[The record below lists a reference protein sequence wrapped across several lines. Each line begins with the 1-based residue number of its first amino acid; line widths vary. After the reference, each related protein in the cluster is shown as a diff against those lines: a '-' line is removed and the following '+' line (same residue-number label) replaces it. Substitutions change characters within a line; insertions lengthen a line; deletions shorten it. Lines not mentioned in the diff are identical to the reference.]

1 MKIFALIPV
10 KKFESSKSRLSA
22 LLNVDERKK
31 LSELLLINTISVLTK
46 SSAISEIVIVSS
58 DEVAIEIARRND
70 AKFLRE
76 SEDHGV
82 NAAIASG
89 DDYSSKSGAEATVV
103 FPQDL
108 PLLMAADVNMI
119 CRKAES
125 PERCLVICPSVRYDG
140 SNALLRK
147 PPQVLNTSYDEDS
160 FNAHI
165 RAATQVGIPVKVFLS
180 KRIMVDLDTAED
192 IKILMK
198 QRITN
203 LPLDYMKSKLKTSL
217 LTSGHYNHNSK

>member
-1 MKIFALIPV
+1 MKIFALVPV
-10 KKFESSKSRLSA
+10 KKFENSKSRLSA
-22 LLNVDERKK
+22 LLSVDERKK

-46 SSAISEIVIVSS
+46 SSAISEIVVVSS
-58 DEVAIEIARRND
+58 DEVAIKIARRND

-76 SEDHGV
+76 SKDDGV
-82 NAAIASG
+82 NAAIARG
-89 DDYSSKSGAEATVV
+89 DDYSSESGAEATIVI
-103 FPQDL
+103 PQDL
-108 PLLMAADVNMI
+108 PLLMTADVNMI

-147 PPQVLNTSYDEDS
+147 PPRLLKTYYDEDS

-165 RAATQVGIPVKVFLS
+165 RAAAQVKIPIKVLLS
-180 KRIMVDLDTAED
+180 KRIMVDLDTTED

-198 QRITN
+198 QRIIN
-203 LPLDYMKSKLKTSL
+203 LPLDYLKSRLKTSL
-217 LTSGHYNHNSK
+217 LA

>member
-1 MKIFALIPV
+1 MKIFALVPV

-22 LLNVDERKK
+22 VLKVDERKK
-31 LSELLLINTISVLTK
+31 LSELLLMNTVSVLTK

-58 DEVAIEIARRND
+58 DEVAMEIARRND

-76 SEDHGV
+76 SKDHGV
-82 NAAIASG
+82 NAAIARA
-89 DDYSSKSGAEATVV
+89 DDYSSEGGAEATLVI
-103 FPQDL
+103 PQDL
-108 PLLMAADVNMI
+108 PLLTAADVSTI

-147 PPQVLNTSYDEDS
+147 PSRLLKTYYDEDS
-160 FNAHI
+160 FNAHV
-165 RAATQVGIPVKVFLS
+165 RAATKVGIPIKVFLS
-180 KRIMVDLDTAED
+180 KRIMVDLDTTED

-203 LPLDYMKSKLKTSL
+203 LPLDYLKSKLKTTL
-217 LTSGHYNHNSK
+217 LTSGPTIN

>member
-1 MKIFALIPV
+1 MKIFALVPV

-22 LLNVDERKK
+22 VLKVDERKK
-31 LSELLLINTISVLTK
+31 LSELLLMNTISVLTK

-58 DEVAIEIARRND
+58 DEVAMEIARRND

-76 SEDHGV
+76 SKDHGV
-82 NAAIASG
+82 NAAIARA
-89 DDYSSKSGAEATVV
+89 DDYSSEGGAEATLVI
-103 FPQDL
+103 PQDL
-108 PLLMAADVNMI
+108 PLLTAADVNMI
-119 CRKAES
+119 CRKVES
-125 PERCLVICPSVRYDG
+125 PERCLVICPSIRYDG

-147 PPQVLNTSYDEDS
+147 PSRLLKTYYDEDS

-165 RAATQVGIPVKVFLS
+165 RAATKVGIPIKVFLS
-180 KRIMVDLDTAED
+180 KRIMVDLDTTED

-203 LPLDYMKSKLKTSL
+203 LPLDYLKSKLKTTL
-217 LTSGHYNHNSK
+217 LTSGPTIN